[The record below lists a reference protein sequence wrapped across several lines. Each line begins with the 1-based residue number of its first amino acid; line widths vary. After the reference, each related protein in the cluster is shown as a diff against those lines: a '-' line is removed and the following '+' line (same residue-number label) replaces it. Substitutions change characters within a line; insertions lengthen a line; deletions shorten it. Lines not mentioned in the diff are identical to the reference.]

1 MRRDKSIYTIL
12 GRTLSI
18 VLHPMLMPLYA
29 AIYLAG
35 TSPLMRLLSI
45 SSRAYIVGLVAVDVV
60 LLPAFYIWMML
71 HLKVIK
77 DNSLSRPS
85 DRIRPLVVLALC
97 YALGLWG
104 FRDMHTTFMISRLLW
119 AGLLCTVTAAAVTP
133 FWKISLHMM
142 SQGAAVALLTLL
154 CISGMCSVWLYCVSI
169 AVAGCVASA
178 RLYLGAH
185 NPQQAAAGFAAG
197 AVLCCCSLLCF

>member
-97 YALGLWG
+97 YGSDCGDSA
-104 FRDMHTTFMISRLLW
+104 T
-119 AGLLCTVTAAAVTP
+119 CTP
-133 FWKISLHMM
+133 HS
-142 SQGAAVALLTLL
+142 
-154 CISGMCSVWLYCVSI
+154 
-169 AVAGCVASA
+169 
-178 RLYLGAH
+178 
-185 NPQQAAAGFAAG
+185 
-197 AVLCCCSLLCF
+197 